1 MAGNS
6 RLLTVLA
13 TGLLV
18 LNAQAAQTTHTTVR
32 HQKIAVEDPSFPPE
46 LKEAE
51 AAIQKR
57 DYATAEP
64 LLRKVTERN
73 PSNYQAWFDLG
84 FVYNAQG
91 QVEQSVA
98 AYRKSVAAKPD
109 VFESNLNL
117 GLMLVK
123 SNQPDSE
130 KFLRAATALTPTDR
144 VQEGQER
151 AWLSL
156 GHVLEASKPTEA
168 LAAYRRAAELQPR
181 DPEPHLSAA
190 SLLEKENQFA
200 EAEHQYR
207 QVLTV
212 DPKSAD
218 ALIGI
223 SNIYMRGARL
233 LDAADTLRQLVA
245 VRPDYAPGHFQ
256 LGRVLA
262 ADQKYADAAAEL
274 EAGRKLAPDDTP
286 AQKDLADVYLALGK
300 YDRALPLY
308 QTLLAGSPD
317 DPVLH
322 QSLGR
327 AYMKKRDFPAAEKEF
342 LTALELKPD
351 FGDAYW
357 DLANAAS
364 ENKNYQRTIQA
375 LDLRRKFLPE
385 NPGSYFLR
393 ATAYDHLR
401 VYKEAAVNYHRFLET
416 ANGQFPDQQW
426 QARHRLIAI
435 EPKK

>member
-1 MAGNS
+1 MPGNS
-6 RLLTVLA
+6 RLLIVLTTVL
-13 TGLLV
+13 LL
-18 LNAQAAQTTHTTVR
+18 LNARAAQTTHTTVR
-32 HQKIAVEDPSFPPE
+32 HSKVAVEDPSFPPE
-46 LKEAE
+46 LEQAE
-51 AAIQKR
+51 VAIQKG

-84 FVYNAQG
+84 FVHNAQG
-91 QVEQSVA
+91 QGEQSVA

-109 VFESNLNL
+109 LFESNLNL
-117 GLMLVK
+117 GLMLAK
-123 SNQPDSE
+123 TNQPDAE
-130 KFLRAATALTPTDR
+130 KFLRAATALTPTGR
-144 VQEGQER
+144 VEEGQER
-151 AWLSL
+151 AWLAL

-168 LAAYRRAAELQPR
+168 LPAYRRAAELQPR

-190 SLLEKENQFA
+190 SLLEKQHQFA
-200 EAEHQYR
+200 EAEHEYR
-207 QVLTV
+207 QVLAV

-233 LDAADTLRQLVA
+233 LEAADTLRQLVA

-262 ADQKYADAAAEL
+262 ADQKYADATAELQAGLKLAAED
-274 EAGRKLAPDDTP
+274 RP
-286 AQKDLADVYLALGK
+286 AQKDLADVYLASGK
-300 YDRALPLY
+300 YDLALPLY
-308 QTLLAGSPD
+308 QRLLAGSPD
-317 DPVLH
+317 DPLLH
-322 QSLGR
+322 QTLGR
-327 AYMKKRDFPAAEKEF
+327 AYMKKGDFAEAEKEF
-342 LTALELKPD
+342 LTALKLKPD

-375 LDLRRKFLPE
+375 LDLRAKFLPE
-385 NPGSYFLR
+385 SPGSYFLR

-416 ANGQFPDQQW
+416 ANGQFSDQQW